1 MTILFL
7 ITAVVILAS
16 AVMVV
21 TSRNLVHAALW
32 LVSALFGVA
41 VLYAILNAGFIA
53 VVQVVIYI
61 GAIAILFIFAVMLT
75 RREMRD
81 HGPGLNK
88 NWWVALVASGAT
100 FLGLLALFANVSGGW
115 AALASGGGLLPRT
128 STALPSGFDAVS
140 ALGNALISPDAFVL
154 PFEVA
159 SILLVA
165 ALVGA
170 VYIAFNPR
178 NEDSKK

>member
-21 TSRNLVHAALW
+21 TAPNLVHAALW

-88 NWWVALVASGAT
+88 NWWASALISLLT
-100 FLGLLALFANVSGGW
+100 F
-115 AALASGGGLLPRT
+115 GGLAFLLSSWSGFSQAP
-128 STALPSGFDAVS
+128 AAIPSGFDAVG
-140 ALGNALISPDAFVL
+140 ALGNALISPNAFVL

-170 VYIAFNPR
+170 VYLAFNR
-178 NEDSKK
+178 K

>member
-7 ITAVVILAS
+7 VTAVVILAS

-21 TSRNLVHAALW
+21 TSPNLVHAALW
-32 LVSALFGVA
+32 LVSTLFGVA
-41 VLYAILNAGFIA
+41 VLYAILNAGFLA
-53 VVQVVIYI
+53 VVQVVVYI

-81 HGPGLNK
+81 KGPGLNK
-88 NWWVALVASGAT
+88 NWWVSALVSLLT
-100 FLGLLALFANVSGGW
+100 F
-115 AALASGGGLLPRT
+115 GGLAFLLSNWIGFSQT
-128 STALPSGFDAVS
+128 STAIPSGFDAVS

-159 SILLVA
+159 SVLLVA

-170 VYIAFNPR
+170 VYLAFNPR
-178 NEDSKK
+178 DGDSRK

>member
-32 LVSALFGVA
+32 LISALFGVA
-41 VLYAILNAGFIA
+41 VLYALLNAGFLA

-88 NWWVALVASGAT
+88 NWWISALVSLVT
-100 FLGLLALFANVSGGW
+100 FGGLVFLLANWGGFSQR
-115 AALASGGGLLPRT
+115 APAIP
-128 STALPSGFDAVS
+128 PGFDAVS
-140 ALGNALISPDAFVL
+140 ALGEALISPNAFVL

-159 SILLVA
+159 SVLLVA

-178 NEDSKK
+178 IGDTRK